1 MSPTSS
7 LALPAAAPAHW
18 FPKLLLALYLIEFV
32 ALGINPAERGTWWA
46 ENVPILLIVVA
57 LVILYVRSTRFSNL
71 AYALMSVLIFMH
83 TLGGHYTFEK
93 VPFDW
98 FNQLFG
104 FKRNMYDR
112 VAHFSVGFYAY
123 AIIELTDR
131 YGSIRSRAISYWF
144 PLCVI
149 GTVAMAYELI
159 EWVYAEVAGGDA
171 GAAFLGSQGDIWDA
185 QKDMLADTSGA
196 VFALVLY
203 ALFGRGRKPE

>member
-1 MSPTSS
+1 MNHNT
-7 LALPAAAPAHW
+7 LPAPPPHW
-18 FPKLLLALYLIEFV
+18 FPKLLLLIYLVEFV
-32 ALGINPAERGTWWA
+32 ALGIHPAERGTWWA
-46 ENVPILLIVVA
+46 ENIPIFLLATILTV
-57 LVILYVRSTRFSNL
+57 LYVRGLRFSNL

-83 TLGGHYTFEK
+83 TIGGYYTFEK

-98 FNQLFG
+98 FNKLFG

-112 VAHFSVGFYAY
+112 VAHFTVGFYAY

-131 YGSIRSRAISYWF
+131 FGTIRNRTISYLF

-149 GTVAMAYELI
+149 GTVAMTYELI
-159 EWVYAEVAGGDA
+159 EWVYAATAGGEA

-196 VFALVLY
+196 VFALILY
-203 ALFGRGRKPE
+203 ALFGQKRNVT